1 MPGRHSAI
9 AVLTV
14 ATLGAALAVAPAA
27 VAASTCRDLFRRSAV
42 APAGG
47 AWSGAIAVGRF
58 DADRR
63 DDVALAG
70 GLRIRVLL
78 GERGGGLRLA
88 APDIS
93 RPTTA
98 SVLAGELTGD
108 GRTDLVEAAY
118 DGRVAVLAGD
128 GRGRFTPATELRFAY
143 PRLHA
148 LADLNS
154 DGRADLV
161 LTTRDSTLASHLR
174 VLLGDGR
181 GGFAESA
188 VVSLTADAAVG
199 VRDLNGDARP
209 DVLTGA
215 ELGARKPQVHFGDGA
230 GGLGPPVEAA
240 DWTGRVSAIAF
251 ADFDGDD
258 RDDVAMAGAGV
269 VTVLLGDGRGRF
281 RARRS
286 IPGGSFVG
294 RRDGIAAGDFDRDDR
309 EDVAFFSGGDSGD
322 IGVLLGNGAGRF
334 RAAPGSPEYGGIYPP
349 TPGAVGDIDG
359 DGRLDLIG
367 VRGGGRPE
375 VRILRNTGGR
385 APRGR
390 RAQTI
395 LPGRPRPPEQ
405 LAGSRVDFEAR
416 LRCHPGRISLY
427 RRPLRRPPSGSWR
440 RIGGDETDYRGVV
453 ALTDTPR
460 VSSEYQWRARGAA
473 PSRRMIVRVRRG

>member
-1 MPGRHSAI
+1 MPGRHAAI
-9 AVLTV
+9 AALTF
-14 ATLGAALAVAPAA
+14 ATLGAALAVPPAA

-42 APAGG
+42 VPAGG

-78 GERGGGLRLA
+78 GQRRGGLERVAPDLA
-88 APDIS
+88 APS
-93 RPTTA
+93 TA
-98 SVLAGELTGD
+98 SVVAGELTGD
-108 GRTDLVEAAY
+108 GRTDVVEAAY
-118 DGRVAVLAGD
+118 DGRVAVLAGE
-128 GRGRFTPATELRFAY
+128 GRGRFTPATELRFAN

-161 LTTRDSTLASHLR
+161 LTTSDATLVSHLR

-188 VVSLTADAAVG
+188 VVSLAADAAVG
-199 VRDLNGDARP
+199 VRDVNGDARP

-215 ELGARKPQVHFGDGA
+215 QLGARKPQVHFGDGA

-240 DWTGRVSAIAF
+240 DWTGRVSAMAF

-286 IPGGSFVG
+286 MAGGPLG
-294 RRDGIAAGDFDRDDR
+294 RSDAIATADFDGDDHQ
-309 EDVAFFSGGDSGD
+309 DVAFFSGGDQGD
-322 IGVLLGNGAGRF
+322 IDVHLGDGAGRF
-334 RAAPGSPEYGGIYPP
+334 RAAAGSPEYGGIYPAAA
-349 TPGAVGDIDG
+349 GAVGDIDG

-375 VRILRNTGGR
+375 VRVLRNTGGR
-385 APRGR
+385 AG
-390 RAQTI
+390 AQTI
-395 LPGRPRPPEQ
+395 LPGRPRPPEPP
-405 LAGSRVDFEAR
+405 AGTRVDFEAR
-416 LRCHPGRISLY
+416 LRCHPGRLSLY
-427 RRPLRRPPSGSWR
+427 RRPLGGSWR
-440 RIGGDETDYRGVV
+440 RVGGDKTDYRGVV

-473 PSRRMIVRVRRG
+473 PTRRMIVRVRRG